1 MSRYQ
6 FIQVDERH
14 SVVATEEI
22 LALDDEDATQT
33 ALARLERHDIEI
45 WKDGIR
51 LKTLFVHQSAH
62 GQLHDAIGAALRF
75 NPAPFSRHRKF

>member
-14 SVVATEEI
+14 SVITTEEI
-22 LALDDEDATQT
+22 LALDDGDATQT

-62 GQLHDAIGAALRF
+62 GQLRDAVGAALKF
-75 NPAPFSRHRKF
+75 NPGPFTRYRKF